1 MAFFIYLYNIF
12 HSFII
17 SNRWLENLTVA
28 NKSITL
34 LPYIKEYCNQ
44 AALNKTEPKEHAG
57 YQSVKKA
64 INEDKLLKAK
74 HLFWISLAQDFQ
86 PFLKMYQTEKP
97 MVPFLASDLQNLL
110 RSVMNRFIKENVLS
124 SANSFT
130 QVAKVDVSLDK
141 NKKTCKELDIGI
153 VTRKEL
159 DHLKQH
165 K

>member
-1 MAFFIYLYNIF
+1 MNLIERISWLCYKFN
-12 HSFII
+12 SFII
-17 SNRWLENLTVA
+17 SDRWLENLTVA

-97 MVPFLASDLQNLL
+97 MVPFLASDLQNLT
-110 RSVMNRFIKENVLS
+110 SVYV
-124 SANSFT
+124 NSIRHAQPT
-130 QVAKVDVSLDK
+130 
-141 NKKTCKELDIGI
+141 
-153 VTRKEL
+153 
-159 DHLKQH
+159 
-165 K
+165 

>member
-1 MAFFIYLYNIF
+1 MNLIERISWLCYKFN
-12 HSFII
+12 SFII
-17 SNRWLENLTVA
+17 SDRWLENLTVA

-86 PFLKMYQTEKP
+86 PFLKMYHTEKP
-97 MVPFLASDLQNLL
+97 GGWGILCRMNFVRYEIPCMVFFFRP
-110 RSVMNRFIKENVLS
+110 
-124 SANSFT
+124 
-130 QVAKVDVSLDK
+130 
-141 NKKTCKELDIGI
+141 
-153 VTRKEL
+153 
-159 DHLKQH
+159 
-165 K
+165 